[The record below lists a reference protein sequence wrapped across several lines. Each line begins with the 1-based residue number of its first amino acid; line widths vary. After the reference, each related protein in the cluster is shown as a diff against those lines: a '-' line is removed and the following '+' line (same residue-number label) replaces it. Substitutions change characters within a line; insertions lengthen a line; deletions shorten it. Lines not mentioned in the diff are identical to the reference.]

1 MRRDHVEASYH
12 KGDIIPKNCI
22 FARLAPYRSKN
33 GLFQDGIAAI
43 PPSPATTFRIVRTK
57 PSALPPLSNLA
68 NGITSAGLKQACPEG
83 MFISLTPG
91 NPTIWSGVLFV
102 RKGMLRGCRVESPRL
117 TTLTLFLGPYA
128 PAVLRFQISFPDSYP
143 QLPPLVTFST
153 ELFHPLLTPLT
164 TYMYTTDIQDSGTVS
179 ASDQER
185 LPPGG
190 FSLRHGFPEWF
201 GRGRRANRRSTGQ
214 QSTDSSH
221 GQGTGSNLSTPT
233 SKASPGRQVPAYAQ
247 TSKKGVSTYEILEY
261 IRSNFSDEDVL
272 DSIPLSAAGNPG
284 AWHAWRTH
292 RRAAGKVFE
301 NDARTETSQNEDGQ
315 NPENHSDSPKNMQ
328 NPAIRPPSEWD
339 WDGVWEDRVKKGIAT
354 SLSEA
359 VLFGGGTPS
368 EDLVSCGLFS
378 VNTSTG
384 VSLTCRKVRFLAME
398 DNDVASV
405 QENIRR
411 SLGNP
416 T

>member
-1 MRRDHVEASYH
+1 MASL
-12 KGDIIPKNCI
+12 KAG
-22 FARLAPYRSKN
+22 
-33 GLFQDGIAAI
+33 
-43 PPSPATTFRIVRTK
+43 
-57 PSALPPLSNLA
+57 ALPSIRRQQLLSEF
-68 NGITSAGLKQACPEG
+68 AGLKQACPEG

-91 NPTIWSGVLFV
+91 DPTLWSGVLFV
-102 RKGMLRGCRVESPRL
+102 RN
-117 TTLTLFLGPYA
+117 GPYS

-201 GRGRRANRRSTGQ
+201 GRGRRRNRQSTGQ
-214 QSTDSSH
+214 HSTSSGP
-221 GQGTGSNLSTPT
+221 GQDTGSSLSTPA
-233 SKASPGRQVPAYAQ
+233 SKASSEGQVPSYAQ
-247 TSKKGVSTYEILEY
+247 TSKKGVSTYDILQY
-261 IRSNFSDEDVL
+261 IRSNFNDEEAL

-284 AWHAWRTH
+284 AWYAWRTY
-292 RRAAGKVFE
+292 RRGAGKFSE
-301 NDARTETSQNEDGQ
+301 DPAQTEGPPKPDGLSPESEPDAAKKDQ
-315 NPENHSDSPKNMQ
+315 NPGV
-328 NPAIRPPSEWD
+328 RPPSEWD

-359 VLFGGGTPS
+359 VLFGGGTTS
-368 EDLVSCGLFS
+368 DDLL
-378 VNTSTG
+378 
-384 VSLTCRKVRFLAME
+384 RFLAME

-411 SLGNP
+411 SLGNQA
-416 T
+416 